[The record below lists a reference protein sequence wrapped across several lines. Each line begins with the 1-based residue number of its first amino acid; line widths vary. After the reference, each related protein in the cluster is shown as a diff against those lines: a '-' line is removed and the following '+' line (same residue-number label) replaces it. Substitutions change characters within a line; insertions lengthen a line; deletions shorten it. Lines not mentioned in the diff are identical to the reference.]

1 MMRTIWK
8 IAKLIG
14 LGVLALLVVAIAAG
28 LGYRA
33 YRHAEIAKATAIDP
47 VKGIDEGLFTR
58 IGGID
63 QWISIRG
70 KNRENPVLLI
80 VHGGPGFAMSFMPR
94 PYFFGWTSEFTVA
107 EWDQRGAGKTYGK
120 SGPLGAGVTIDRMV
134 EDGVEVA
141 EFLRTRMHKRKVV
154 LVGLS
159 WGSMLGV
166 RMALAKP
173 DLFHAYVGTGQSV
186 NQYKYKRIAYEQVLA
201 EARRRNNAQAIKELE
216 AVGPPPYDSG
226 SKEGVHT
233 KWATR
238 FEPGQ
243 MSMAQGISLVLFESP
258 AGPLDLRDYIRGLL
272 SSDEFFR
279 SQQRSVDLP
288 SLGTDFAMPFFVF
301 QGAEDNVTP
310 VAPVREYIDRIR
322 SPHKDL
328 VLIPNAGHNVIATRS
343 DEFLKLLVEKV
354 RPLAH

>member
-1 MMRTIWK
+1 MMRTIRK
-8 IAKLIG
+8 VAKFTG
-14 LGVLALLVVAIAAG
+14 LSVLALVIIALVAG
-28 LGYRA
+28 AGYRA
-33 YRHAEIAKATAIDP
+33 YRHSRIARATAIDP
-47 VKGIDEGLFTR
+47 AQGVDEELFAR

-63 QWISIRG
+63 QWIGIRG
-70 KNRENPVLLI
+70 RNRENPVLLI

-94 PYFFGWTSEFTVA
+94 EYFFDWTSEFTVA
-107 EWDQRGAGKTYGK
+107 QWDQRGAGKTYGK
-120 SGPLGAGVTIDRMV
+120 SGPLGVGVTIDRMV
-134 EDGVEVA
+134 QDGVEVA
-141 EFLRTRMHKRKVV
+141 EFLRTRMQKPKIV

-166 RMALAKP
+166 RMARARP
-173 DLFHAYVGTGQSV
+173 DLFYAYVGTGQSV
-186 NQYKYKRIAYEQVLA
+186 NQYRYKRIAYEQVLA
-201 EARRRNNAQAIKELE
+201 EARRRNNAQAIRELE

-243 MSMAQGISLVLFESP
+243 MSRAEGISLVLFESP
-258 AGPLDLRDYIRGLL
+258 AGPLDLRDYIGGLIG
-272 SSDEFFR
+272 SDEFFR
-279 SQQRSVDLP
+279 DQQKSVDLP

-310 VAPVREYIDRIR
+310 VSPVREYIDRIT
-322 SPHKDL
+322 SPRKEL